1 MVSLN
6 NVSCKINNFIYSAV
20 VVMLMMIL
28 FSHREAVNFVL
39 LKLLLNHRVLNQT
52 TLHQYA
58 S

>member
-6 NVSCKINNFIYSAV
+6 NVSCKINNFIYSVV